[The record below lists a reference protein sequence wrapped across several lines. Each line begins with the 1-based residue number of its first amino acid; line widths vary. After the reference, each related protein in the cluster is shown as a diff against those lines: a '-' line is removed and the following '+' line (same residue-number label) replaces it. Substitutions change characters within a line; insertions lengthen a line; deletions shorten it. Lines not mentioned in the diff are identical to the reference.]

1 MLHITKNTESTIY
14 FTGTEQA
21 LITDPYFLFVFTNRA
36 TGDEVKVVVTNT
48 STSENRYDKGVV
60 DGAVFNTFD
69 TGLWVY
75 DCYEQASSSS
85 TTTSGKNK
93 VESGYMYLHDVGT
106 EPTKYSGQDNTFKT
120 YE

>member
-1 MLHITKNTESTIY
+1 MLHITKDTESTIY

-21 LITDPYFLFVFTNRA
+21 VITDPYFLFVFTNRA

-48 STSENRYDKGVV
+48 SSSENRYDKGVV
-60 DGAVFNTFD
+60 DGVIFNTFD

-93 VESGYMYLHDVGT
+93 VESGYMYLHDVDT
-106 EPTKYSGQDNTFKT
+106 EPTKYSGHDNTFKT